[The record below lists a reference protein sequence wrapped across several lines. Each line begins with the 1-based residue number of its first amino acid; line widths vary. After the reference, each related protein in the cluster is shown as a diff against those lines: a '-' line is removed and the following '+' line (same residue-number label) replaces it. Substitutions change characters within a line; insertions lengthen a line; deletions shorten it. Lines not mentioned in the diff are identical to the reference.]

1 MKTPNQR
8 YAPTL
13 RFVIAAILA
22 IGGLYLGKADEH
34 PTKQQL
40 RGRIVAMAI
49 PGASAI
55 SAVGTFLPGGPIHD
69 KPTFAAYTLPGRV
82 LDPSRILVG
91 STSNFGEPLANA
103 DQMTGSFLSIDP
115 RGPAILVIPPA
126 FASAGGQ
133 ASAMGGMV
141 QIYSAQSPP
150 FRNSIHNP
158 LAATARFTGVS
169 NPLGMS
175 INNAFGRLWPAN
187 SPTGL
192 YGDGSS
198 TILDPTGE
206 PLDGAPNPAA
216 GGVFAGHL
224 TPRMPVQVLP
234 GALSAGAVGT
244 AFLGRSPDGST
255 RAVFSVVVSDGSIVQ
270 AHTLKA
276 VDGIAPVGT
285 ISPLQGRRWNNGE
298 DEVGS
303 TSPRLGAILNYSPTR
318 ILYVSEPFENS
329 IAAINLTDDGVIF
342 RMAGIRRLRSEAL
355 NQPVDLAPADIETTD
370 PNWASN
376 TTLEEN
382 ADFYVANRGDNT
394 IVRMRQDGTVVAIR
408 EVRLANGRALGSGR
422 LNGIAVSPDGSK
434 IWVTVV
440 GQLAGEGNLS
450 GAVLELPSF

>member
-1 MKTPNQR
+1 MKTLNQR
-8 YAPTL
+8 YAPTS

-34 PTKQQL
+34 PAKQQL

-91 STSNFGEPLANA
+91 STSNFGEPLANT
-103 DQMTGSFLSIDP
+103 DQMAGSFLSIDP
-115 RGPAILVIPPA
+115 RGSAILVIPPA

-133 ASAMGGMV
+133 ASTLGGMV

-206 PLDGAPNPAA
+206 PLDGAPNPAT

-285 ISPLQGRRWNNGE
+285 ISPLQGRRWNHGE

-329 IAAINLTDDGVIF
+329 IAAIDLTDDGVIF

-408 EVRLANGRALGSGR
+408 EVRLANGRALGNGR

>member
-22 IGGLYLGKADEH
+22 ISGLYLGKADEH
-34 PTKQQL
+34 PDKQQL

-91 STSNFGEPLANA
+91 SSSNFGEPVANA

-224 TPRMPVQVLP
+224 TPRMPVQV
-234 GALSAGAVGT
+234 
-244 AFLGRSPDGST
+244 
-255 RAVFSVVVSDGSIVQ
+255 VQ

-285 ISPLQGRRWNNGE
+285 ISPLQGRRWNHGE